1 MCFVLENNRI
11 KGGGKS
17 MDKKETFWGELG
29 KKVPMDKVYDDAFH
43 PALSEVGRALKGT
56 VRVCLAP
63 ISAMVWSYDKIAD
76 YLDEA
81 IPKYFEKRKILKDKI
96 VSPDPAIAVPA
107 IEALRYANK
116 DIIKEMFVNILGAS
130 MNIETANFVHPSFV
144 EIIRQIT
151 PDEAKIL
158 KQLLRKGLCEPL
170 VDVEIEKNNAEGRFV
185 VYSNFGVIGYESN
198 CEYPEKISLYVDNL
212 KRLALVQIPENAFL
226 IDEWRYEKI
235 VNSTHYKDIVEKSKK
250 EGEVFCVKRMI
261 GLTDYGM
268 RLREICL
275 S

>member
-1 MCFVLENNRI
+1 M
-11 KGGGKS
+11 S
-17 MDKKETFWGELG
+17 KKETFWGEVG
-29 KKVPMDKVYDDAFH
+29 KKVPMDKVYDDVLH
-43 PALSEVGRALKGT
+43 PALSEVGHALQGT

-63 ISAMVWSYDKIAD
+63 ISAMVWSYDKIAA

-81 IPKYFEKRKILKDKI
+81 IPRYFEERKILKDKI

-130 MNIETANFVHPSFV
+130 MNVETANFVHPSFV

-158 KQLLRKGLCEPL
+158 KQLPAKGLCEPL
-170 VDVEIEKNNAEGRFV
+170 VDVEIEKDNVEGRFV
-185 VYSNFGVIGYESN
+185 VYSNYGVIGYEAD

-212 KRLALVQIPENAFL
+212 KRLALVKIPENTFL

-235 VNSTHYKDIVEKSKK
+235 VNSVHYKDIVEEVKK

>member
-1 MCFVLENNRI
+1 M
-11 KGGGKS
+11 S
-17 MDKKETFWGELG
+17 KKETFWGEVG
-29 KKVPMDKVYDDAFH
+29 KKVPMDKVYDDVLH
-43 PALSEVGRALKGT
+43 PALSEVGHALQGT

-63 ISAMVWSYDKIAD
+63 ISVMVWSYDKIAA

-81 IPKYFEKRKILKDKI
+81 IPRYFEERKILKDKI
-96 VSPDPAIAVPA
+96 VSPDPAIAVPT

-116 DIIKEMFVNILGAS
+116 DIIKEMLVNILGAS
-130 MNIETANFVHPSFV
+130 MNVETANFVHPSFV

-158 KQLLRKGLCEPL
+158 KQLPVKGLCEPL
-170 VDVEIEKNNAEGRFV
+170 VDVEIEKDNAEGRFG
-185 VYSNFGVIGYESN
+185 VYSNYGVIGYEAD

-212 KRLALVQIPENAFL
+212 KRLALVKIPENTFL

-235 VNSTHYKDIVEKSKK
+235 VNSVHYKDIVEEVKK
-250 EGEVFCVKRMI
+250 EGEVFYVKRMI